1 MQLGTPFAIFT
12 TQSPVPE
19 AQGGTIANG
28 TYVATSGK
36 VWGSSATEGS
46 KFGTAGSATMVVSG
60 NDVQTITTGA
70 TSMKVTRRSGTFV
83 IDATTK
89 TISFTNTCTYPAAD
103 GGAGDL
109 TDGPFTV
116 EGTTL
121 HFFVALN
128 NNGVYLELTYQK
140 Q

>member
-1 MQLGTPFAIFT
+1 VIDSGT
-12 TQSPVPE
+12 
-19 AQGGTIANG
+19 N
-28 TYVATSGK
+28 
-36 VWGSSATEGS
+36 
-46 KFGTAGSATMVVSG
+46 
-60 NDVQTITTGA
+60 TIT
-70 TSMKVTRRSGTFV
+70 
-83 IDATTK
+83 
-89 TISFTNTCTYPAAD
+89 FTNTCTYPAAD

-128 NNGVYLELTYQK
+128 TSGVYLELTYTK